1 MSSTNYTTNNTT
13 NIPTLNAAQNHDL
26 KPFKLQKTVEESIVM
41 SLLNLANVINKRCDG
56 YCQRYG
62 ITTQQ
67 YLIMLYLADDP
78 NIEYIEENKTSRPI
92 LASELAKALNI
103 SRPNITN
110 VLNLL
115 IMKNLVEQVR
125 EKGDWRKKSLIL
137 TEEGW
142 LLLEKME
149 LFRKR
154 TNSCLLA
161 HLSEKDR
168 NAFLHCL
175 QKSLDLLTEKVMP

>member
-1 MSSTNYTTNNTT
+1 MPTTDNITNKTTNLHL
-13 NIPTLNAAQNHDL
+13 LNAVHNLDT

-41 SLLNLANVINKRCDG
+41 SLLNLVDVINKRCDV

-67 YLIMLYLADDP
+67 YLIMLYLGGDP
-78 NIEYIEENKTSRPI
+78 NIEYIEENKKSHPI
-92 LASELAKALNI
+92 VASELAEALNV

-115 IMKNLVEQVR
+115 IVKNLVGQVR
-125 EKGDWRKKSLIL
+125 VKGDWRKKSLIL
-137 TEEGW
+137 TDEGW
-142 LLLEKME
+142 NLLEKME
-149 LFRKR
+149 RFRLR
-154 TNSCLLA
+154 TNRCLLA
-161 HLSEKDR
+161 HLAEEDK

-175 QKSLDLLTEKVMP
+175 QKSLDLLTEQGRS